1 MFCRNPQNGRYVWI
15 EFFIA
20 MAHCLLRTLDLLS
33 IGVVVLHLQR
43 SSCWKKYSIC
53 IDKRIAILEFLTQ
66 RHKLGSQFPYLLCK
80 FESLRS
86 IFAYNSFIKRVQ
98 LVTLNILNLSFKTEG
113 AKSRRGNC
121 LVLPHASYGPDS
133 TCLSLEITFN
143 FVHISGLE
151 KFSVDVNC

>member
-15 EFFIA
+15 EFFIV

-80 FESLRS
+80 FGIVREFVSKPSFYFFIQQFHQTSATRNLKSFEKPPLSSHETGINVIKLLFLS
-86 IFAYNSFIKRVQ
+86 IHQPYISWFYHFIS
-98 LVTLNILNLSFKTEG
+98 NAGSWN
-113 AKSRRGNC
+113 NC
-121 LVLPHASYGPDS
+121 
-133 TCLSLEITFN
+133 
-143 FVHISGLE
+143 
-151 KFSVDVNC
+151 